1 MTIYEEAIAKIQELP
16 ESMVSEIND
25 FIDFLMI
32 QRNSYKQELWQQFRE
47 SLDLAKADFSDYLS
61 NLEDYETRLA
71 KGEIKW

>member
-47 SLDLAKADFSDYLS
+47 SLDLAEVDFSDYLS